1 MYISVAGVPNE
12 QLGPAGQAFVKDF
25 GATQSSGTVD
35 PYSTY
40 AAQAASV
47 LLASIAASD
56 GTRAGVASQLLTAKV
71 INGLLGTFSINKNG
85 DTTSNPV
92 TQYKVVNGA
101 STTYKVITPPLTLV
115 KVS

>member
-1 MYISVAGVPNE
+1 
-12 QLGPAGQAFVKDF
+12 VKSF
-25 GATQSSGTVD
+25 GATQTSGTVD

-40 AAQAASV
+40 AAQAALV
-47 LLASIAASD
+47 LLSSIGSSN

-92 TQYKVVNGA
+92 TQYKVVDGK
-101 STTYKVITPPLTLV
+101 STTFKVITPPLTLV
-115 KVS
+115 HVS